1 MVMQSNIHFFTNW
14 AKERLDEMD
23 ATVTSLEGKA
33 VEVQTDVRD
42 KAKKVLANL
51 REQRDDFRDTMK
63 KQSEA
68 NETAWIQ
75 AKEKLAADWRLFET
89 EVEKYVESFAKRIE
103 HQQTTFKLQADA
115 QLKAWREAADRLES
129 DAKKF
134 ASDRRGDID
143 AAVKRMIDDAAEAE
157 QKLRKLDAS
166 KNLWAN
172 QRLID
177 SLVAIANGARAWS
190 IGRRVSSIWM
200 IGSPNCRP
208 RATIWSA

>member
-89 EVEKYVESFAKRIE
+89 EVEKYVGSFAKRIE

-134 ASDRRGDID
+134 ASDRRGGID

-157 QKLRKLDAS
+157 QKLRKLSQAG
-166 KNLWAN
+166 N
-172 QRLID
+172 Q
-177 SLVAIANGARAWS
+177 S
-190 IGRRVSSIWM
+190 
-200 IGSPNCRP
+200 
-208 RATIWSA
+208 WSALMAALTETRTAFDRANEAAREAFKRAA